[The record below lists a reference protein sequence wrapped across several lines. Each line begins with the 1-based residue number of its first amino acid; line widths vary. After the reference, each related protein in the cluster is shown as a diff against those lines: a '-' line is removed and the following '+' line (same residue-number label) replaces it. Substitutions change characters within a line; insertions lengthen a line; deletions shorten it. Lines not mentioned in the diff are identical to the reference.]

1 MTPTLPSVKKMRH
14 WGVVAVA
21 AALVASRGGA
31 AELTRVASSFEEKDP
46 FGMFFDFT
54 FDRVF
59 DRGKISREWYQQGAL
74 EDVSELRY
82 FRDETRFAIDTHI
95 GLFRDLEL
103 HIGVPIVFQQ
113 DRKWTFVKDTTDAN
127 TTIYRNCG
135 DARGTPCPTPGSG
148 DGRLFEVGAN
158 GATSFRGGLGDFTF
172 GLAWNVFNQKKDDTK
187 PTWVLRFDY
196 TAPTASILNPTT
208 LTTDGM
214 RGAIGDRAHRFAFST
229 AVSKRLIDTFE
240 PYLGVS
246 YVLPWVG
253 PGFYSNCDDA
263 KDSRMAR
270 AENCGQGP
278 WSRSETGIRPQHV
291 GIVTFGNEIIAF
303 ERADRFQ
310 RVVIDLRGFWQY
322 TSEGRSYNELSDL
335 MGKLLYSSDSG
346 TVGAQVGFVGQA
358 AEFVML
364 KAYGS
369 IAYQTERYLTSENIG
384 RDVNGNGTI
393 DISSA
398 PLEVNPNYDFRVDR
412 VGRRFRMQEQLIW
425 RIQVTATLSF

>member
-1 MTPTLPSVKKMRH
+1 MMMRRF
-14 WGVVAVA
+14 GAIAAAAVVVAFGA
-21 AALVASRGGA
+21 DA

-59 DRGKISREWYQQGAL
+59 DRGKIAREWYQQGAL

-82 FRDETRFAIDTHI
+82 FRDETRLGIDTHI

-103 HIGVPIVFQQ
+103 HVGVPIVFQQ
-113 DRKWTFVKDTTDAN
+113 DRRWTFAKDTTDNN

-135 DARGTPCPTPGSG
+135 DARGVPCPTPGSG

-158 GATSFRGGLGDFTF
+158 GQNSYRGGLGDFSF
-172 GLAWNVFNQKKDDTK
+172 GLGWNVFSQAKDDTK
-187 PTWVLRFDY
+187 PTWTLRFEY
-196 TAPTASILNPTT
+196 TAPTSSMLNPSVATSSE
-208 LTTDGM
+208 M
-214 RGAIGDRAHRFAFST
+214 RGSIGEKIHRYTFST
-229 AVSKRLIDTFE
+229 AVSKRIIDVFE

-246 YVLPWVG
+246 YTLPWQG
-253 PGFYSNCDDA
+253 PGFYSNCDNA
-263 KDSRMAR
+263 VDSRMAR
-270 AENCGQGP
+270 AENCGNGP
-278 WSRSETGIRPQHV
+278 FNRNETGIRPAHV

-310 RVVIDLRGFWQY
+310 RVVVDLRGFWQY
-322 TSEGRSYNELSDL
+322 TSEGRYYNELSDL
-335 MGKLLYSSDSG
+335 MGKLLYNSDYG
-346 TVGAQVGFVGQA
+346 TAGVQVGFVGQA

-369 IAYQTERYLTSENIG
+369 LAYQTERYLTSENIG
-384 RDVNGNGTI
+384 KDINGNGTI

-398 PLEVNPNYDFRVDR
+398 PQEINPNYDFRVDR

-425 RIQVTATLSF
+425 RIQVTATLNF